1 MSEFLFE
8 YHPVHP
14 TTWVYLS
21 SLLMLGVFFKFSRFW
36 SVRNIDLVLLILL
49 APGLLIVGLGQ
60 ERAGEDQVK
69 KELTELGAVFVEVVE
84 QVSPAGVADEPTGE
98 QRGEEEQPVED
109 AESSLPL
116 SAGAGAVALA
126 ESNEAETD
134 PAVSVAPAAVPV
146 EDGPLDTEAASGPAR
161 LRGNAVMLIGFI
173 WLWVVLGL
181 ILTRLLLDS
190 TMVRRPLLEPN
201 LSTGGLAFL
210 GCSLFVFLMANV
222 INAPPTP
229 DDLAGARSAGELLAG
244 VAHGELTDDLDRH
257 GPGNALL
264 HSIPS
269 LVTTPLNWEK
279 SESPDVHYVRTA
291 KVMAILSHLA
301 VVLGIVVIGYRHF
314 GNIKM
319 GIGAA
324 TLYLMLPYTS
334 QMTGRVDH
342 VLPASLLVWAIACYR
357 RPLAAGGLLGLAGG
371 VAYYPLFLL
380 PLWLSFY
387 WQRGLG
393 RFITGMLVT
402 LGICVCS
409 LFFVSADIADFGAN
423 VQRMFGLRWPRME
436 NLEGVWGLGWNP
448 TYRIPVLAA
457 FLALCGS
464 FAIWPAQKNLG
475 TLVGCSAAIMV
486 ATQAWHGEGGGL
498 YMAWFLPLTLLT
510 IFRPNLEDRVALS
523 VLGEGWFPRRKLRI
537 SRVDRA
543 A

>member
-49 APGLLIVGLGQ
+49 APGLLMVQFGE
-60 ERAGEDQVK
+60 ERAAKEQAAAQLAAVGDQGADGTSEQDTTGAADDSVATQVPTDIANADPSETVEPASAAASENDTVGEDPAPAETEDL
-69 KELTELGAVFVEVVE
+69 ELATAKTQLA
-84 QVSPAGVADEPTGE
+84 
-98 QRGEEEQPVED
+98 
-109 AESSLPL
+109 AESDSD
-116 SAGAGAVALA
+116 ATRMTGKQ
-126 ESNEAETD
+126 
-134 PAVSVAPAAVPV
+134 
-146 EDGPLDTEAASGPAR
+146 
-161 LRGNAVMLIGFI
+161 VMVIGYI
-173 WLWVVLGL
+173 WLWAVLGL
-181 ILTRLLLDS
+181 LLARLLLDS

-222 INAPPTP
+222 INGPATVE
-229 DDLAGARSAGELLAG
+229 DQAGARSAEQLLGRAT
-244 VAHGELTDDLDRH
+244 VGELTNDLDRH

-264 HSIPS
+264 HFLPN
-269 LVTTPLNWEK
+269 LVTTPLNWEQ
-279 SESPDVHYVRTA
+279 SAPAGVHYVRTA
-291 KVMAILSHLA
+291 KTMAIMSHLA
-301 VVLGIVVIGYRHF
+301 VVLGIAAIGYRHF

-324 TLYLMLPYTS
+324 TLYLMLPYTA

-357 RPLAAGGLLGLAGG
+357 RPLVAGGLLGLAGG

-393 RFITGMLVT
+393 RFIAGMLVVI
-402 LGICVCS
+402 GICVFS
-409 LFFVSADIADFGAN
+409 LFFVSSGVADFGEN
-423 VQRMFGLRWPRME
+423 VQRMFGLRWPRLD
-436 NLEGVWGLGWNP
+436 NLDGLWGLGWNP
-448 TYRIPVLAA
+448 TYRLPVIAA
-457 FLALCGS
+457 FFALCGA
-464 FAIWPAQKNLG
+464 FALWPAQKNLG
-475 TLVGCSAAIMV
+475 TLVGCSAAVMV

-523 VLGEGWFPRRKLRI
+523 VLGEGWFPRRKFRLT
-537 SRVDRA
+537 RVDRA
-543 A
+543 ALF